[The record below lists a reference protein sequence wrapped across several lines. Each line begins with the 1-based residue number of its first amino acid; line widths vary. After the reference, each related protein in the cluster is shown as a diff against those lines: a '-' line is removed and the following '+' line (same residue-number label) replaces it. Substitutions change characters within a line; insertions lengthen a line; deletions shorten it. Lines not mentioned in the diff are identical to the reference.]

1 MINNPDSAGNDQI
14 ESVFQIIRK
23 LVKALPKP
31 YTSSLLI
38 VAGLVGNLK
47 LMFTAVYSNN
57 VLVTLLSKKSAKHAS
72 STAYVKNA
80 SIYRQAEVTFFL

>member
-1 MINNPDSAGNDQI
+1 MINNPDSTGNDQI

-38 VAGLVGNLK
+38 VARMVGNLK

-80 SIYRQAEVTFFL
+80 SIFRQAEVTFFL